1 MKRIKCILIGLFLA
15 SSIGVTDA
23 YAQSDKPS
31 PQASP
36 PLGST
41 QVDQTDWD
49 VEKILISKSLDNPKF
64 YVVLLVMLIAGGVG
78 GIVFELLNLQG
89 NIERPHAPTEDDF
102 AAELAYA
109 TPPNVID
116 LGIFARIIIGACA
129 AVPAMAYIEPKTVLT
144 LLAMSLLAGSTGTA
158 VFRSL
163 QDRFLIAITQQE
175 ASEKKR
181 KIKRKN
187 NIAKIDKALAAVE
200 TLQKEVETKSESP
213 EGTTDLIIPEG
224 TVLVL
229 DRSRFEEVRKVILQV
244 TGVNTEKEKAVAALE
259 KLEEVLI
266 KYSVKQQGTNDLKFT
281 KNTSINCDLFGN
293 VKDCLSQAK
302 GANEL
307 TAIADNSESSQPATQ
322 IQNHLKTIANPI
334 GHDITGY

>member
-1 MKRIKCILIGLFLA
+1 MKRIKCILIGLLLA

-31 PQASP
+31 PPASLP
-36 PLGST
+36 ALST
-41 QVDQTDWD
+41 QVAQTDWD

-64 YVVLLVMLIAGGVG
+64 YVVLLVMLIAGGIG
-78 GIVFELLNLQG
+78 GIIFELLNLQG
-89 NIERPHAPTEDDF
+89 NIELPHAPTEDDF

-129 AVPAMAYIEPKTVLT
+129 AVPAMVWIAPKTVLT
-144 LLAMSLLAGSTGTA
+144 LLAMSLLAGSAGTA

-163 QDRFLIAITQQE
+163 QDRFLLAITQQE

-181 KIKRKN
+181 KIKQK
-187 NIAKIDKALAAVE
+187 IIIVKIDKAIAAVE
-200 TLQKEVETKSESP
+200 NLQEEVEKKSESP
-213 EGTTDLIIPEG
+213 EGKTDLIIPEG
-224 TVLVL
+224 TVL
-229 DRSRFEEVRKVILQV
+229 DRSRFEEVRKVLLQV
-244 TGVNTEKEKAVAALE
+244 RGVNAEANKANADFK

-266 KYSVKQQGTNDLKFT
+266 KNSVKPQGTNDLKFT
-281 KNTSINCDLFGN
+281 KNTSIKCDLFGN

-307 TAIADNSESSQPATQ
+307 TVIADNSESSQPATQ
-322 IQNHLKTIANPI
+322 IQNHL
-334 GHDITGY
+334 